1 MSALTD
7 FGDAAIVV
15 PLSAVMLVWLLRFHP
30 HRAAGLWVVA
40 IGLCLAGTAFLK
52 ILFYSC
58 PPVSDL
64 VSPSGHTSL
73 SMLVYGGIALVITAE
88 GRGWQRVTILAAGA
102 ALIVGIAGS
111 RLVLN
116 KHSALEVGVGLLI
129 GTLTLPLFARG
140 YLRLRSEERPLLSL
154 VLPAIVVVA
163 VFHGQE
169 LRAES
174 FLHAISRHLHL
185 SGNVC
190 VAQDYLPRSRA
201 SQE

>member
-1 MSALTD
+1 MNALTD
-7 FGDAAIVV
+7 FGDAAIVL

-30 HRAAGLWVVA
+30 RRAAVSWAVS
-40 IGLCLAGTAFLK
+40 ITLCLAGTAFLK
-52 ILFYSC
+52 ILFYGC
-58 PPVSDL
+58 PPVSNL

-73 SMLVYGGIALVITAE
+73 SMLVYGAIAFIIASD
-88 GRGWQRVTILAAGA
+88 GRGWQRVTIPAAGA
-102 ALIVGIAGS
+102 TLIVSIAGS

-129 GTLTLPLFARG
+129 GTLTLPLFARE
-140 YLRLRSEERPLLSL
+140 YLRLRSEERPLLPL
-154 VLPAIVVVA
+154 LLPAIALVA
-163 VFHGQE
+163 IFHGQE

-190 VAQDYLPRSRA
+190 VAQDYVPR
-201 SQE
+201 

>member
-7 FGDAAIVV
+7 FGDAAIVL

-30 HRAAGLWVVA
+30 RRAAVFWAVSVT
-40 IGLCLAGTAFLK
+40 LCLAGTAFLK
-52 ILFYSC
+52 ILFYGC
-58 PPVSDL
+58 PPVSNL

-73 SMLVYGGIALVITAE
+73 SMLVYGAIALIIAPE

-102 ALIVGIAGS
+102 AVIVSIAGS

-140 YLRLRSEERPLLSL
+140 YLRLRSEERPLLPL
-154 VLPAIVVVA
+154 LLPAIAVVA
-163 VFHGQE
+163 IFHGQE

-174 FLHAISRHLHL
+174 FLHAISRYLGV

-190 VAQDYLPRSRA
+190 AAEDRVPR
-201 SQE
+201 

>member
-7 FGDAAIVV
+7 FGDAAIVL

-30 HRAAGLWVVA
+30 RRAAVSWAVSVT
-40 IGLCLAGTAFLK
+40 LCLAGTAFLK
-52 ILFYSC
+52 ILFYGC
-58 PPVSDL
+58 PPVSSL

-73 SMLVYGGIALVITAE
+73 SMLVYGAIAVVIAAE
-88 GRGWQRVTILAAGA
+88 GRGWQRVTVLVAGA
-102 ALIVGIAGS
+102 ALIIGIAGS

-116 KHSALEVGVGLLI
+116 KHSALEVGIGLLI
-129 GTLTLPLFARG
+129 GTLTLPLFAGG
-140 YLRLRSEERPLLSL
+140 YLRRSEERPLLSL
-154 VLPAIVVVA
+154 VLPAIAVVA
-163 VFHGQE
+163 IFHGQE

-190 VAQDYLPRSRA
+190 VAQDYVPR
-201 SQE
+201 